1 MIDNGM
7 KKVRSLMPSV
17 GRRGLLFP
25 EQTSGSSNNHI
36 VLILL
41 IFTLG
46 LVLRLFTWQHT
57 GIINSDGAIY
67 INQARAIYYGLWDL
81 VNTCSTARFPTVTT
95 LCIAAAYPIL
105 GDWVTAGT
113 FVSLFFGTITL
124 VPLYLLARR
133 FFDKDISAVIALV
146 YALNPTLIDAS
157 VDIVRDS
164 TAWFFL
170 TLGLY
175 LFTKDKKQSDPYLI
189 MSSISFIIAAWT
201 RVEFFI
207 FIACSPIYILIDR
220 EEKRLRRAS
229 VFLLPAVVI
238 FFTAIGSQLLL
249 HPERINWYR
258 LADIPQ
264 RASAFLSQ
272 YHEIRA
278 QLAELTSHP
287 KAGIPTEFFDKT
299 RDILWFVGI
308 GVILQN
314 TLETYYYPFF
324 LLYLMGLGTMG
335 QRIRDDV
342 RVLYFCLLVPA
353 VILLLYC
360 YLFVYWQMENRW
372 LSLALFPSF
381 IFLGCG
387 LEQLISLLQSK
398 FTVKRGAALLL
409 ICLLILAFGLPKN
422 SKSRGEDKIIFKTLG
437 EAIAGLEGN
446 AKRIE
451 ILTVGISQ
459 RWVLFYANL
468 HSPGAP
474 CTDDYVEYKKLIG
487 NDYGQFLKFVKS
499 RGIQF
504 LVWEEKNWPAG
515 RFDFL
520 TSPYERDFI
529 PLGSWHHRDT
539 GKITLFK
546 VR

>member
-1 MIDNGM
+1 
-7 KKVRSLMPSV
+7 
-17 GRRGLLFP
+17 LFP
-25 EQTSGSSNNHI
+25 EHPSGSSNNHI

-46 LVLRLFTWQHT
+46 LVLRLFAWQHT

-67 INQARAIYYGLWDL
+67 INQARAIYYGLWDS
-81 VNTCSTARFPTVTT
+81 VNTCSSVRFPTVTT

-105 GDWVTAGT
+105 GDWVAAGT

-146 YALNPTLIDAS
+146 YALNPTLIDGS

-175 LFTKDKKQSDPYLI
+175 LFTKDKRQSDLYLM
-189 MSSISFIIAAWT
+189 MSSISFMIAAWT

-207 FIACSPIYILIDR
+207 FVACSPIYILMDR
-220 EEKRLRRAS
+220 EEKPLRRAF

-238 FFTAIGSQLLL
+238 FFTAIVGSQQLLS
-249 HPERINWYR
+249 PERVN
-258 LADIPQ
+258 

-278 QLAELTSHP
+278 QLAELASHP
-287 KAGIPTEFFDKT
+287 TSDIPTEFFDKT
-299 RDILWFVGI
+299 RDILWFVGLGI
-308 GVILQN
+308 IFQN
-314 TLETYYYPFF
+314 TLEAYYYPFF
-324 LLYLMGLGTMG
+324 LLYLMGLGSLR
-335 QRIRDDV
+335 QRIRGDV
-342 RVLYFCLLVPA
+342 RVLYFGLLVPA
-353 VILLLYC
+353 AFLLLYC
-360 YLFVYWQMENRW
+360 YLFVFWQMENRW
-372 LSLALFPSF
+372 LFLALFPSF
-381 IFLGCG
+381 IFLGAG
-387 LEQLISLLQSK
+387 LERLISLMQSK
-398 FTVKRGAALLL
+398 FTMKRGVALLL

-422 SKSRGEDKIIFKTLG
+422 LKPRGEDKIVFKALG
-437 EAIAGLEGN
+437 ETIAGLEGN
-446 AKRIE
+446 AKKIE
-451 ILTVGISQ
+451 ILTVGGSQ
-459 RWVLFYANL
+459 RWVWFYANL
-468 HSPGAP
+468 HFPGAP
-474 CTDDYVEYKKLIG
+474 CTDDYDKYKEMIG

-499 RGIQF
+499 RGIQY

-520 TSPYERDFI
+520 ASPYERDFI
-529 PLGSWHHRDT
+529 PLGSWHHRDS
-539 GKITLFK
+539 GKIMLFK

>member
-1 MIDNGM
+1 
-7 KKVRSLMPSV
+7 MPSI
-17 GRRGLLFP
+17 GGPDSLFP
-25 EQTSGSSNNHI
+25 EHPSGSSNNHI

-41 IFTLG
+41 IFALG
-46 LVLRLFTWQHT
+46 LVLRMFAWQNT
-57 GIINSDGAIY
+57 GVINPDGAIY
-67 INQARAIYYGLWDL
+67 INQARAIYYGLWDS

-105 GDWVTAGT
+105 GDWVAAGT

-133 FFDKDISAVIALV
+133 FFDRDISAVILLV
-146 YALNPTLIDAS
+146 YALNPTLIDGS

-175 LFTKDKKQSDPYLI
+175 LFTKDKKQSDLYLI
-189 MSSISFIIAAWT
+189 MSSISFLVAAWT

-207 FIACSPIYILIDR
+207 FVACSPIYILMDR

-238 FFTAIGSQLLL
+238 FFAAIGSQLLL
-249 HPERINWYR
+249 HPERVNWYR
-258 LADIPQ
+258 LVDIPQ

-299 RDILWFVGI
+299 RDILWFVGF

-314 TLETYYYPFF
+314 ILEAYYYPFF
-324 LLYLMGLGTMG
+324 LFYLMGLGAMG
-335 QRIRDDV
+335 QRIRGDV

-353 VILLLYC
+353 VFLLLYC

-372 LSLALFPSF
+372 FSIALFPSF
-381 IFLGCG
+381 IFLGLG
-387 LEQLISLLQSK
+387 LERLISLLQSK
-398 FTVKRGAALLL
+398 FTMKRGMALLL

-422 SKSRGEDKIIFKTLG
+422 LKPRGEDKTIFKTLG
-437 EAIAGLEGN
+437 EIIAGLEGN
-446 AKRIE
+446 TKRIE
-451 ILTVGISQ
+451 ILTVGGSQ
-459 RWVLFYANL
+459 RWVWFYANL
-468 HSPGAP
+468 HFPGAP
-474 CTDDYVEYKKLIG
+474 CPDEYVEYKQLIG

-499 RGIQF
+499 RGIQY
-504 LVWEEKNWPAG
+504 LVWEEKDWPAG

-520 TSPYERDFI
+520 ASPYERDFI
-529 PLGSWHHRDT
+529 PLGSWHHRDS